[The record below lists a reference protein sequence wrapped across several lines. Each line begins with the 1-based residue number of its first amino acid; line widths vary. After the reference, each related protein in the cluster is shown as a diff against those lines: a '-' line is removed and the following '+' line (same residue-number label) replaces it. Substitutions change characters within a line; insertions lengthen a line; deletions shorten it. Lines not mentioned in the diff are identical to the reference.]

1 MCSVGVLPR
10 LFFLYA
16 TLLTFFSRTRGPGA
30 YGSSHIT
37 HSSDYNKDL
46 LISHPQGRF
55 IHSLKLAVS
64 EVVGIYD
71 WWNIWHDIIITIIQL
86 LFSEFSYRFLMFFD
100 VIFPPVIFLALYYQS
115 AQNLFMNQKTSHS
128 IFKDRLNVV
137 NGFMMYTFEDR
148 APRLDI
154 PKSLR
159 RQIIMNFHAA
169 NQGSTS
175 MLARARDDVYWPN
188 MDNDINNHVS
198 SCSQCRESAPSQQKE
213 PLLMTEAPEYP
224 FQHTVADLF

>member
-1 MCSVGVLPR
+1 MSWRTPLDIHHWYYCTVL
-10 LFFLYA
+10 L
-16 TLLTFFSRTRGPGA
+16 
-30 YGSSHIT
+30 SSCWIVQ
-37 HSSDYNKDL
+37 SSLPCARSWEYT
-46 LISHPQGRF
+46 I
-55 IHSLKLAVS
+55 
-64 EVVGIYD
+64 ETYD
-71 WWNIWHDIIITIIQL
+71 MAWFPNIIITIIHL